1 MRKILNLWAWWLP
14 FVLWSADASA
24 WGLYTHV
31 YFAQLLLWATPLTDP
46 RFRKA
51 VIAFPRLVLAG
62 ACLPDLALVG
72 RFHNAAELDETHYWE
87 YAQRQ
92 LSEASTDEER
102 AIALGYTC
110 HLFSDII
117 AHNHFVPAHEK
128 MWLNVPLLTH
138 AMAEWS
144 MDHHIQKHLFV
155 TPAELLNEH
164 RHELSRYI
172 ARHFD
177 CEVKDVWRS
186 MRSLS
191 NAESLLRKTRLHSG
205 CYHGAKLLDG
215 RLRQRFN
222 HYLRETSERMVQIN
236 RLIAGEAPMWL
247 AEPACEHTTREIIGL
262 CAPHQ
267 LRGRL
272 PLPQNLFA

>member
-1 MRKILNLWAWWLP
+1 MRKILKLWRWWLP
-14 FVLWSADASA
+14 FLLWSADASA

-51 VIAFPRLVLAG
+51 VIAYPRLVLAG

-72 RFHNAAELDETHYWE
+72 RYHGADELDETHYWE
-87 YAQRQ
+87 YAHRQ
-92 LSEASTDEER
+92 LSAASTDAER

-110 HLFSDII
+110 HLLADII
-117 AHNHFVPAHEK
+117 AHNHFVPAHER
-128 MWLNVPLLTH
+128 MWLNVPVLTH
-138 AMAEWS
+138 ALAEWS
-144 MDHHIQKHLFV
+144 IDHHIQKHLFV

-164 RHELSRYI
+164 RHELSSYVTKF
-172 ARHFD
+172 FD
-177 CEVKDVWRS
+177 CAERDVWCS
-186 MRSLS
+186 MRTLS
-191 NAESLLRKTRLHSG
+191 QAEAFLRKSKIHSA
-205 CYHGAKLLDG
+205 CYQGARWFDA

-222 HYLRETSERMVQIN
+222 HYLRETGDRMVQIN
-236 RLIAGEAPMWL
+236 RLIAGEAPQWL
-247 AEPACEHTTREIIGL
+247 AEPACEQTTREIIGL

-267 LRGRL
+267 VRGRL